1 MDLPQ
6 TGGSYTRDPKTGE
19 LTQVSNTQPA
29 DAGFFTPIESE
40 VNRGTDKEKISS
52 RKD

>member
-6 TGGSYTRDPKTGE
+6 TGGSYTRHPKTGE
-19 LTQVSNTQPA
+19 LTPVTQPA

-40 VNRGTDKEKISS
+40 VDRGTGKETTIS
-52 RKD
+52 RKA